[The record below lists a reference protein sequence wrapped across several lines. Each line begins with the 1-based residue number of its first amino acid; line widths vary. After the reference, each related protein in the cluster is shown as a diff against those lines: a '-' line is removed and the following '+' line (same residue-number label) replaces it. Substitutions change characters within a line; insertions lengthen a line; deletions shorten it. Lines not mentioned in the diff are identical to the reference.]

1 MYFYKVVVSYNGAYF
16 KGFQKQP
23 NKETVQGK
31 IEQSLSLLTKKFD
44 FTYSGRTDVGVHAR
58 NQILC
63 LETDKLFNEKLI
75 HSFDQLLGNNIL
87 VKSFNKIPKKFDARF
102 DAVERTYKYF
112 IANHLML
119 DPYKQSFILGSKV
132 DVNLSELNRAAK
144 LFLGSHNFSSFAKLD
159 INQNPIRTITR
170 SSWLKRNDIFEYT
183 ISGNSF
189 LRNMVRN
196 IVGVQI
202 ALLEEKLK
210 FKDVKD
216 KLSNPEGN
224 RLNYIAPAKALILW
238 KVKY

>member
-1 MYFYKVVVSYNGAYF
+1 MYFYKVVVSYDGEYF
-16 KGFQKQP
+16 NGFQKQP

-44 FTYSGRTDVGVHAR
+44 FTYAGRTDTGVHAR

-63 LETDKLFNEKLI
+63 LETDKLFNEKLV
-75 HSFDQLLGNNIL
+75 HSFDQLLGSNIL
-87 VKSFNKIPKKFDARF
+87 VKSFKKIPKKFDARF

-112 IANHLML
+112 LANHSTL

-132 DVNLSELNRAAK
+132 DVNLNDLNSAAK
-144 LFLGSHNFSSFAKLD
+144 LFLGAHDFSSFAKLEF
-159 INQNPIRTITR
+159 NQNPIRTLTR
-170 SSWLKRNDIFEYT
+170 SSWTNRNGIIEYT

-202 ALLEEKLK
+202 AILEKKITFKEVKEKLN
-210 FKDVKD
+210 
-216 KLSNPEGN
+216 NPDGI
-224 RLNYIAPAKALILW
+224 RLNYIAPAKALVLW